1 MWSPRI
7 VALCLL
13 AAFGTQYAL
22 ASAELPFGFPI
33 TAHFPFLL
41 DSYENSK
48 FSVPAADD
56 SSEKYL
62 AQPIDHF
69 AKTTNNFQQRY
80 FVNTKFSNSS
90 GVHIL
95 YIEGAQGA
103 TSDKV
108 TNDSFPWVS
117 NAKEVK
123 ATVWLLEHRFY
134 GKSKTYSTASVTNLA
149 TLNSYQA
156 VEDIKYFIQQQNKAS
171 GETNPK
177 WIVYGGYYGGSLAL
191 WFRQQYPGLSV
202 GAVASSAPALAALD
216 FYRYQKNVEDA
227 YQAYDQSC
235 YNNLASAV
243 TEVRHLIQSVKGRKK
258 LSDTLR
264 LSPAFDKLSLVE
276 SDFQFF
282 YVVLLSFLQYPVQ
295 FNKVNW
301 GPFSTSGGIADVC
314 KLLKD
319 NSVKD
324 LDKVKNIVSYMI
336 GLGGGDFSNSNLP
349 NNYTQLVG
357 WLADESQMRNFLWQ
371 QCNELGFFT
380 TTDYGS
386 GGLFG
391 SSIPNNFWINVCED
405 VFGKSFDVD
414 NLKAGVKKSKS
425 TYGASST
432 YTGKNAFIVRN
443 MVDPWRTLGHITV
456 SDPTSSIY
464 NASGSA
470 FTADLQP
477 PSNNDVVS
485 VKMARNLIN
494 RRIKQWIS
502 GSNNKRAYESNHI
515 AEEKKT
521 SKDMQ
526 GEIKASSWETEINWH
541 EKLPTEFEKVPH
553 PKTPYIPNIKKRHNL
568 LDVFK
573 HKMGDELY
581 QKERVKV
588 SEKAGSGFIRS
599 GSIKQNVDHFDSKN
613 NDVYRQFFMLND
625 QYDDGSQLVFLMIGG
640 EAPIDPFFIGS
651 EYIAMVQW
659 GAEYGA
665 LLLELEHRFYGRSQP
680 TEDLSVPNLKYLHSE
695 QALAD
700 AAVFINKVNKDRNYT
715 TPRWIAF
722 GGSYPGSLSAW
733 IRLKYPSLIY
743 ASIASSAP
751 VQAKTDYFEY
761 MQTVQNSTRA
771 FGTKTCMS
779 DVHKFF
785 AWAQQQMTTVAGR
798 NGMATLFGL
807 CNKWDTDYIDPK
819 DAEFFL
825 GMFVYQIAGTVQY
838 DDEGHSRLQKRCKW
852 FEQVDQYLGAYT
864 KQISFTGDDTEE
876 HQQIV
881 KQFSTGLQ
889 QMLWG
894 SVRAGDE
901 DDCFP
906 FSYQI
911 ILDELRQDTPYYT
924 DERCWIW
931 QTCNELG
938 VAQSTNFGYNI
949 FESTLPVN
957 HFMDL
962 CYDVYGKD
970 RDYVD
975 AHVRATNADYG
986 GQDYYNGTQVVFVN
1000 GSEDPWNPLSVY
1012 NPKDKSVSS
1021 FLIDGSS
1028 HCEDMFILGDYDTKA
1043 VKKAHRAIKKILK
1056 SWGRQSKED
1065 AFEKCM

>member
-1 MWSPRI
+1 MLSLRI

-13 AAFGTQYAL
+13 AAFGSQYAL
-22 ASAELPFGFPI
+22 ATEELPFAFPI
-33 TAHFPFLL
+33 PAQFPFLL

-56 SSEKYL
+56 STEKYIS
-62 AQPIDHF
+62 QPIDHF
-69 AKTTNNFQQRY
+69 AKSTNNFQQRY

-95 YIEGAQGA
+95 YIEGAQTAISAKA
-103 TSDKV
+103 TNESY
-108 TNDSFPWVS
+108 PWVT
-117 NAKEVK
+117 NAKELK
-123 ATVWLLEHRFY
+123 ATVWVLEHRFY
-134 GKSKTYSTASVTNLA
+134 GKSQPYSSASVSNLA
-149 TLNSYQA
+149 TLSSYQA
-156 VEDIKYFIQQQNKAS
+156 VEDIKYFIQQQNKNS
-171 GETNPK
+171 GESNPK
-177 WIVYGGYYGGSLAL
+177 WVLYGGYYGGSLAL
-191 WFRQQYPGLSV
+191 WHRQQYPGLSV
-202 GAVASSAPALAALD
+202 GVVASSAPATAALD

-235 YNNLASAV
+235 YNNLAKAV
-243 TEVRHLIQSVKGRKK
+243 TEVRHLIQSTKGRKK

-264 LSPAFDKLSLVE
+264 LSPAFEKRPLLE

-282 YVVLLSFLQYPVQ
+282 FFFLLNFFQYPVQ

-301 GPFSTSGGIADVC
+301 GPFATSGGIADIC
-314 KLLKD
+314 KILKD
-319 NSVKD
+319 NNAND
-324 LDKVKNIVSYMI
+324 LDKVKNVVSYLY
-336 GLGGGDFSNSNLP
+336 GLGGGDFSNSYIP
-349 NNYTQLVG
+349 NNYTQFAE
-357 WLADESQMRNFLWQ
+357 WLGNENSGQMRNFLWQ

-391 SSIPNNFWINVCED
+391 SSIPNNFWINLCED
-405 VFGKSFDVD
+405 VFGKKFDVD
-414 NLKAGVKKSKS
+414 NLKAGVKKSK
-425 TYGASST
+425 TQYGSPTVYS
-432 YTGKNAFIVRN
+432 GKNAFIVRN
-443 MVDPWRTLGHITV
+443 LVDPWRTLGHVAV
-456 SDPTSSIY
+456 SDPTSSLY
-464 NASGSA
+464 NSSGSA
-470 FTADLQP
+470 FTADQQP
-477 PSNNDVVS
+477 PTNNDIVS

-494 RRIKQWIS
+494 RRIKQWVS
-502 GSNNKRAYESNHI
+502 GSNNQRGNKAFETKPLVHEQEAAKES
-515 AEEKKT
+515 
-521 SKDMQ
+521 Q
-526 GEIKASSWETEINWH
+526 RVIKASSWETEIMYH
-541 EKLPTEFEKVPH
+541 EKFQGFVEKPPH
-553 PKTPYIPNIKKRHNL
+553 PKIPYISNIRKRHNL
-568 LDVFK
+568 LEVFK
-573 HKMGDELY
+573 NKMGDEQY
-581 QKERVKV
+581 QQERAKV

-599 GSIKQNVDHFDSKN
+599 GSIKQSVDHFDSKN
-613 NDVYRQFFMLND
+613 TDTYRQFFMLND
-625 QYDDGSQLVFLMIGG
+625 QYDDGSQLVFLMVGG
-640 EAPIDPFFIGS
+640 EAPIDEFFIAS
-651 EYIAMVQW
+651 NYIAMVQW

-665 LLLELEHRFYGRSQP
+665 LLYQLEHRYYGRSQP

-700 AAVFINKVNKDRNYT
+700 AAVFINKVNKDRNFT
-715 TPRWIAF
+715 NPKWVAF

-733 IRLKYPSLIY
+733 IRLKYPNLIY
-743 ASIASSAP
+743 SSIASSAP

-761 MQTVQNSTRA
+761 MQTVQNSTKA
-771 FGTKTCMS
+771 FGTKSCMD

-785 AWAQQQMTTVAGR
+785 AWAQQQMTTVSGR
-798 NGMATLFGL
+798 SGLANLFGL

-825 GMFVYQIAGTVQY
+825 GMFVYRIAGTVQY
-838 DDEGHSRLQKRCKW
+838 DDEGHTRLQKVCTW
-852 FEQVDQYLGAYT
+852 FQQVDQYLGAYT
-864 KQISFTGDDTEE
+864 KQIAFTGENSE
-876 HQQIV
+876 QQKQTV
-881 KQFSTGLQ
+881 KQFSIGLQ

-894 SVRAGDE
+894 SVRAGDD

-911 ILDELRQDTPYYT
+911 ILDELRQESPYST

-931 QTCNELG
+931 QTCNQLG

-975 AHVRATNADYG
+975 TQVRSTNTIYG
-986 GQDYYNGTQVVFVN
+986 GQDNFNGTRVVFVN

-1012 NPKDKSVSS
+1012 NPKDKTVFS

-1043 VKKAHRAIKKILK
+1043 IKKAHRAIKKVLK
-1056 SWGRQSKED
+1056 SWVN
-1065 AFEKCM
+1065 